1 VIIAVSCAGYFRSS
15 ARRAW
20 RNCKTFSGLEA
31 SDEYNAGERRV
42 GMITRW
48 IELGDDDSCVER
60 WVKNLMKGADAAS
73 ASVKSRLGRSDVG
86 TKCIFAEEGRI
97 RRLLRS
103 KS

>member
-1 VIIAVSCAGYFRSS
+1 
-15 ARRAW
+15 
-20 RNCKTFSGLEA
+20 
-31 SDEYNAGERRV
+31 
-42 GMITRW
+42 
-48 IELGDDDSCVER
+48 
-60 WVKNLMKGADAAS
+60 MKGDDAAS